1 LRVVSSTPEPLS
13 VVAPFDNAVRIR
25 FERDLSERL
34 ASGGGS
40 IQDAVIVSPMT
51 GEPRIETGGSGIEV
65 SIEGGFLPG
74 IVYRVTVLPRFQDRF
89 QNRMAVPFDLIFS
102 TGPDLSPNLIAG
114 IVTSRLT
121 LQSLAGIRIE
131 ANMVEGEYPYTAV
144 TDSTGFFTFPHIP
157 EGRYTL
163 VAFED
168 QNRNRRPDFSERQES
183 IALAINDGDTLIVND
198 LALLAPDTTAAVLES
213 VALQDSTGLLLTFDD
228 HIDPAASLD
237 EVEAT
242 LTREGANAP
251 EITEILHPAVWR
263 AQNASDDA
271 PLAGPP
277 LPSQEIL
284 LILSRP
290 LLEGVTYRLEVS
302 GVPNIRGVPGGG
314 GEAEVEGRPVRPEAP
329 APAEG
334 APALP
339 LDPPI

>member
-1 LRVVSSTPEPLS
+1 
-13 VVAPFDNAVRIR
+13 
-25 FERDLSERL
+25 
-34 ASGGGS
+34 
-40 IQDAVIVSPMT
+40 
-51 GEPRIETGGSGIEV
+51 
-65 SIEGGFLPG
+65 
-74 IVYRVTVLPRFQDRF
+74 
-89 QNRMAVPFDLIFS
+89 
-102 TGPDLSPNLIAG
+102 
-114 IVTSRLT
+114 
-121 LQSLAGIRIE
+121 
-131 ANMVEGEYPYTAV
+131 MVEGEYPYTAV